1 MTQLEINRKVSDILN
16 KSSEFIIKNIQ
27 MPSSLS
33 QVSGRTAN
41 AVQTV
46 VEQAF
51 KEINKELPS
60 ITLEERTDALRAW
73 SDEILDLLAHD
84 PNSPYYG
91 YDTQGIKA
99 LALQGMLG
107 KEGYKKLS
115 QDILKSLQA
124 YTDEME
130 LILSARETAGNLVD
144 ILNGVS
150 LDPEALAEIAT
161 PTLQPLA
168 RYLTVAQAEEYS
180 NALNTILTVEE
191 KFTARFRNFIKVS
204 SYISN
209 VSYPLLSNLLS
220 QSPMIRELHLADTL
234 LGYEEETEPRTNPLP
249 FALPPLVKVATGI
262 GVALASAWAGY
273 WVYTDVSDK
282 LDSNLKR
289 KERYDEETLES
300 FCKKVTDALSIVE
313 SQISTALTNALSEDN
328 IGSFDPQITLKQLKN
343 ANDINKIDFEI
354 KVIDFVKSGIFE
366 TKMKTINFHENC
378 ISGNI
383 VAAEVVNVF
392 AGLDGVD
399 VDSLTREQAIIHI
412 RAIANAFE
420 MDSNA
425 LQKLSTMHKQ
435 LQAEAYEKSG
445 QADSARR
452 RRAITNLIEYGAY
465 GAVALGV
472 IWGLSKVY
480 KGYASED

>member
-60 ITLEERTDALRAW
+60 ITLEERTNALQAW
-73 SDEILDLLAHD
+73 SDEILDVLAHD

-91 YDTQGIKA
+91 YDSQGIKA

-107 KEGYKKLS
+107 KDGYKKLS
-115 QDILKSLQA
+115 QDILKNLQA

-150 LDPEALAEIAT
+150 LDPEALAESAT

-168 RYLTVAQAEEYS
+168 RYLTAAQTEEYN

-191 KFTARFRNFIKVS
+191 QFTARFRNFIKVS

-209 VSYPLLSNLLS
+209 VSPSLLSNLLS

-234 LGYEEETEPRTNPLP
+234 LGYEEETEPRTNPFP
-249 FALPPLVKVATGI
+249 FVLPPLAKVATGI
-262 GVALASAWAGY
+262 GVALGATWAGF
-273 WVYTDVSDK
+273 WVYTDVSRTHK
-282 LDSNLKR
+282 LSLSEDDDLTKT
-289 KERYDEETLES
+289 KIQG
-300 FCKKVTDALSIVE
+300 FCREVTEALSTVE
-313 SQISTALTNALSEDN
+313 KQISTALTNALSEDN
-328 IGSFDPQITLKQLKN
+328 IGSFNPNITLKQLKN
-343 ANDINKIDFEI
+343 ANDINKI
-354 KVIDFVKSGIFE
+354 KPE
-366 TKMKTINFHENC
+366 TGGNC
-378 ISGNI
+378 S
-383 VAAEVVNVF
+383 
-392 AGLDGVD
+392 
-399 VDSLTREQAIIHI
+399 
-412 RAIANAFE
+412 
-420 MDSNA
+420 
-425 LQKLSTMHKQ
+425 
-435 LQAEAYEKSG
+435 
-445 QADSARR
+445 
-452 RRAITNLIEYGAY
+452 
-465 GAVALGV
+465 
-472 IWGLSKVY
+472 
-480 KGYASED
+480 

>member
-1 MTQLEINRKVSDILN
+1 MTQLEINRKVFDILN
-16 KSSEFIIKNIQ
+16 KSSKFIIKNIQ

-33 QVSGRTAN
+33 QLSGRTAN
-41 AVQTV
+41 AVQAV

-60 ITLEERTDALRAW
+60 ITLEERTNAIQAW
-73 SDEILDLLAHD
+73 SDEIFDVLVHD
-84 PNSPYYG
+84 PNSPYHG
-91 YDTQGIKA
+91 YDIQGIKA

-115 QDILKSLQA
+115 QDILKNLQA

-150 LDPEALAEIAT
+150 LDLDALAESTT
-161 PTLQPLA
+161 PALQPLA
-168 RYLTVAQAEEYS
+168 RYLTVAQTEDYN

-191 KFTARFRNFIKVS
+191 QFTARFRNFIKVS

-209 VSYPLLSNLLS
+209 VSSSLLSNLLS

-234 LGYEEETEPRTNPLP
+234 LGYEEDTEPRTNPL
-249 FALPPLVKVATGI
+249 FAIPPLATVAKGI
-262 GVALASAWAGY
+262 AVALGAAAGSAVTYFFISSTAKSA
-273 WVYTDVSDK
+273 VSEDNDRTK
-282 LDSNLKR
+282 T
-289 KERYDEETLES
+289 EIQG
-300 FCKKVTDALSIVE
+300 FCREVTDALSRVE
-313 SQISTALTNALSEDN
+313 KQISTALTNALSEDN
-328 IGSFDPQITLKQLKN
+328 IGSFNPQITLKQLKN
-343 ANDINKIDFEI
+343 ANKINKINFET
-354 KVIDFVKSGIFE
+354 KVIDFVESGIFE
-366 TKMKTINFHENC
+366 TKMKTINFHQNC
-378 ISGNI
+378 TSGKI
-383 VAAEVVNVF
+383 VNAEVVDVF
-392 AGLDGVD
+392 AGLNGVD
-399 VDSLTREQAIIHI
+399 VDTLTREEAIVHI
-412 RAIANAFE
+412 RTIANAFK

-452 RRAITNLIEYGAY
+452 RRAVTNLIEYGAY

-472 IWGLSKVY
+472 IWGLSKIY